1 MKRGT
6 IKALFGA
13 FIAVSVLVMGLIFY
27 VLNWNGYSKLF
38 IISAIITFAT
48 SIYYIQ
54 TKKKAESKI

>member
-6 IKALFGA
+6 IKVLFGA

-38 IISAIITFAT
+38 IISAIFTFAT
-48 SIYYIQ
+48 LIYFIQ